1 MIKMAGFFTVHK
13 GERTM
18 ERKKMRDW
26 LWLGTALLLVWFVL
40 QHAGSL
46 VGFLQTLW
54 GILSPFLMG
63 AALAFVLNVPMSFL
77 ERRLLFFLD
86 RNPRPQKAKRP
97 VALLLTLLLALL
109 VVYLVMALVVPEII
123 ATVET
128 IVKAV
133 PGFLEQVDAWLAGYD
148 FQLKDWIVSRV
159 KLPTGPE
166 LEAQLGNMVNIA
178 LKGVALSG
186 TVIGSVYQNVLSG
199 FFTIMFVIYFL
210 LGKERLK
217 RQAERLLLAFLPA
230 PRVEG
235 ILRVARLTK
244 RTFSSFITGQCL
256 EAVILGLLFFVFMS
270 IFRMPYVLLIS
281 VFIAVTALIPVIGAW
296 MGCIVGAFLILVG
309 DPVQALWFV
318 ALFLVLQQLEGNII
332 YPRVMGNAIGLP
344 SIWVLFA
351 VVLGE
356 GLMGILGML
365 LFIPLMSV
373 CYKLL
378 AEKVNERLKKK
389 TVSP

>member
-1 MIKMAGFFTVHK
+1 
-13 GERTM
+13 M

-40 QHAGSL
+40 QHAGSV

-77 ERRLLFFLD
+77 ERRLLFFMD
-86 RNPRPQKAKRP
+86 RNPRLQKAKRP

-148 FQLKDWIVSRV
+148 FQLKDWIASRV

-178 LKGVALSG
+178 LKGVAFSG
-186 TVIGSVYQNVLSG
+186 TVIGSVYQNILSG

-217 RQAERLLLAFLPA
+217 NQAERLLLAFLPESG
-230 PRVEG
+230 VEG

-256 EAVILGLLFFVFMS
+256 EAVILGLLFFLFMS

-309 DPVQALWFV
+309 DPMQALWFV
-318 ALFLVLQQLEGNII
+318 VLFLVLQQLEGNII

-389 TVSP
+389 AVAP

>member
-1 MIKMAGFFTVHK
+1 
-13 GERTM
+13 M
-18 ERKKMRDW
+18 ERKRMRDW
-26 LWLGTALLLVWFVL
+26 LWLGTTLLVVWFVL
-40 QHAGSL
+40 QHISGL
-46 VGFLQTLW
+46 VAFLQTLW
-54 GILSPFLMG
+54 GILSPFLLG

-77 ERRLLFFLD
+77 ERRLLFWMD
-86 RNPRPQKAKRP
+86 RRFPKAKRP
-97 VALLLTLLLALL
+97 VALLLTLALTVL
-109 VVYLVMALVVPEII
+109 VVYLVMSLVIPQII

-128 IVKAV
+128 IIKAV
-133 PGFLEQVDAWLAGYD
+133 PGFLEQADAWLTSYD
-148 FQLKDWIVSRV
+148 FQLKDWIESHV
-159 KLPTGPE
+159 KLPTGAE

-178 LKGVALSG
+178 LKGVAFSG
-186 TVIGSVYQNVLSG
+186 TVIGSVYQNILSS
-199 FFTIMFVIYFL
+199 FFTIMFIIYFL

-217 RQAERLLLAFLPA
+217 TQTKRLLFAFLPQQ
-230 PRVEG
+230 RVEG
-235 ILRVARLTK
+235 FLRVAGLTQ

-256 EAVILGLLFFVFMS
+256 EALILGLLFFVFMS

-309 DPVQALWFV
+309 DPMQAVWFV
-318 ALFLVLQQLEGNII
+318 VLFLVLQQLEGNII

-378 AEKVNERLKKK
+378 GEKVNERLKRKE
-389 TVSP
+389 VSP

>member
-1 MIKMAGFFTVHK
+1 
-13 GERTM
+13 M
-18 ERKKMRDW
+18 ERKRMRDW
-26 LWLGTALLLVWFVL
+26 LGLGTALLVVWFVL
-40 QHAGSL
+40 QHMGRL

-54 GILSPFLMG
+54 GILSPFLLG

-77 ERRLLFFLD
+77 ERKVLFFMD
-86 RNPRPQKAKRP
+86 RGSRPAKAKRP
-97 VALLLTLLLALL
+97 VALLLTLALAVL
-109 VVYLVMALVVPEII
+109 VVYLVMSLVIPQII

-128 IVKAV
+128 LIKAV
-133 PGFLEQVDAWLAGYD
+133 PGFLEQVDARLTAYD
-148 FQLKDWIVSRV
+148 FQLKDWIESHV

-178 LKGVALSG
+178 LKGVAFSG
-186 TVIGSVYQNVLSG
+186 TVIGSVYQNILSA
-199 FFTIMFVIYFL
+199 FFTIMFIIYFL

-217 RQAERLLLAFLPA
+217 SQAKRLLLAFLPRQ
-230 PRVEG
+230 RVEG
-235 ILRVARLTK
+235 FLRVARLTQC
-244 RTFSSFITGQCL
+244 TFSSFITGQCL
-256 EAVILGLLFFVFMS
+256 EALILGFLFFVFMS

-296 MGCIVGAFLILVG
+296 LGCIVGAFLILVS
-309 DPVQALWFV
+309 DPMQAVWFV

-378 AEKVNERLKKK
+378 GEKVNDRLKAKE
-389 TVSP
+389 VSP

>member
-1 MIKMAGFFTVHK
+1 
-13 GERTM
+13 M
-18 ERKKMRDW
+18 ERKRMRDW
-26 LWLGTALLLVWFVL
+26 LGLGTTLLVVWFVL
-40 QHAGSL
+40 QHISGL
-46 VGFLQTLW
+46 FHFLQTLW
-54 GILSPFLMG
+54 GILSPFLLG

-77 ERRLLFFLD
+77 ERKALVLMDRGPRLH
-86 RNPRPQKAKRP
+86 KAKRP
-97 VALLLTLLLALL
+97 VALLLTLALAVL
-109 VVYLVMALVVPEII
+109 VVYLVMSLVIPEII

-128 IVKAV
+128 IIKAV
-133 PGFLEQVDAWLAGYD
+133 PGFLEQVDAWLTSYD
-148 FQLKDWIVSRV
+148 FQLKDWIESHV

-178 LKGVALSG
+178 LKGVAFSG
-186 TVIGSVYQNVLSG
+186 TVIGSVYQNILST
-199 FFTIMFVIYFL
+199 FFTLMFTIYFL

-217 RQAERLLLAFLPA
+217 NQAKRLLFAFLPQQ
-230 PRVEG
+230 RVEG
-235 ILRVARLTK
+235 FLRVARLTQH
-244 RTFSSFITGQCL
+244 TFSSFITGQCL
-256 EAVILGLLFFVFMS
+256 EALILGFLFFVFMS

-296 MGCIVGAFLILVG
+296 LGCIVGAFLILVS
-309 DPVQALWFV
+309 DPMQAVWFV
-318 ALFLVLQQLEGNII
+318 VLFLVLQQLEGNII

-351 VVLGE
+351 VVLGQ

-378 AEKVNERLKKK
+378 GEKVNKRLKVKN
-389 TVSP
+389 VSP

>member
-1 MIKMAGFFTVHK
+1 
-13 GERTM
+13 M
-18 ERKKMRDW
+18 ERKRMRDW
-26 LWLGTALLLVWFVL
+26 LGLGTTLLVVWFVL
-40 QHAGSL
+40 QHVSGL

-54 GILSPFLMG
+54 GILSPFLLG

-77 ERRLLFFLD
+77 ERRLLFFMD
-86 RNPRPQKAKRP
+86 RRFPKAKRP
-97 VALLLTLLLALL
+97 VALLLTLALALL
-109 VVYLVMALVVPEII
+109 VVYLVMSLVIPQII

-128 IVKAV
+128 IIKAV
-133 PGFLEQVDAWLAGYD
+133 PGFVEQVDAWLTSYD
-148 FQLKDWIVSRV
+148 FQLKDWIESHV
-159 KLPTGPE
+159 KLPTGAE

-178 LKGVALSG
+178 LKGVAFSG
-186 TVIGSVYQNVLSG
+186 TVIGSVYQNILSG

-210 LGKERLK
+210 LGKERL
-217 RQAERLLLAFLPA
+217 RNQAKRLLFAFLPKK
-230 PRVEG
+230 RVEG
-235 ILRVARLTK
+235 FLRVARLTQ

-256 EAVILGLLFFVFMS
+256 EALILGSLFFIFMS

-296 MGCIVGAFLILVG
+296 LGCIVGAFLILVS
-309 DPVQALWFV
+309 DPMQAVWFV
-318 ALFLVLQQLEGNII
+318 VLFLVLQQLEGNII

-378 AEKVNERLKKK
+378 GEKVNDRLKAKE
-389 TVSP
+389 VSP

>member
-1 MIKMAGFFTVHK
+1 
-13 GERTM
+13 M
-18 ERKKMRDW
+18 ERKRMRDW
-26 LWLGTALLLVWFVL
+26 LGLGTTLLVVWFVL
-40 QHAGSL
+40 QHVSGL

-54 GILSPFLMG
+54 GILSPFLLG

-77 ERRLLFFLD
+77 ERRVLFFMD
-86 RNPRPQKAKRP
+86 RRFPKAKRP
-97 VALLLTLLLALL
+97 VALLLTLALALL
-109 VVYLVMALVVPEII
+109 VVYLVMSLVIPQII

-128 IVKAV
+128 IIKAV
-133 PGFLEQVDAWLAGYD
+133 PGFVEQVDAWLTSYD
-148 FQLKDWIVSRV
+148 FQLKDWIESHV
-159 KLPTGPE
+159 KLPTGAE

-178 LKGVALSG
+178 LKGVAFSG
-186 TVIGSVYQNVLSG
+186 TVIGSVYQNILST

-210 LGKERLK
+210 LGKERLRNQTK
-217 RQAERLLLAFLPA
+217 RLLFAFLPQK
-230 PRVEG
+230 RVEG
-235 ILRVARLTK
+235 FLSVARLTQ

-256 EAVILGLLFFVFMS
+256 EALILGLLFFLFMS

-296 MGCIVGAFLILVG
+296 LGCIVGAFLILVS
-309 DPVQALWFV
+309 DPMQALWFV
-318 ALFLVLQQLEGNII
+318 VLFLVLQQLEGNII

-378 AEKVNERLKKK
+378 GEKVNERLKIKA
-389 TVSP
+389 VSA